1 MGELCQRSDLPG
13 AARHEHHA
21 PAIALLGR
29 DPTSAPAHLFI
40 GGLGLGAQVAALLF
54 VVGSYFLAEF
64 VRKRQLRKAVEGDTR
79 FYDVDAGDSTVT
91 LDLSQVVYLRVETE
105 DHRVGF

>member
-1 MGELCQRSDLPG
+1 M
-13 AARHEHHA
+13 
-21 PAIALLGR
+21 
-29 DPTSAPAHLFI
+29 
-40 GGLGLGAQVAALLF
+40 
-54 VVGSYFLAEF
+54 
-64 VRKRQLRKAVEGDTR
+64 R

>member
-1 MGELCQRSDLPG
+1 MADER
-13 AARHEHHA
+13 ARVD
-21 PAIALLGR
+21 IGFTGGQVLALR
-29 DPTSAPAHLFI
+29 IDKPVFDD
-40 GGLGLGAQVAALLF
+40 
-54 VVGSYFLAEF
+54 
-64 VRKRQLRKAVEGDTR
+64 LRKAVEGDTR

>member
-1 MGELCQRSDLPG
+1 MPDERAKVDIGFTGGQVLSLRFAKGEFDNLRQ
-13 AARHEHHA
+13 
-21 PAIALLGR
+21 AI
-29 DPTSAPAHLFI
+29 
-40 GGLGLGAQVAALLF
+40 
-54 VVGSYFLAEF
+54 
-64 VRKRQLRKAVEGDTR
+64 EGETR

>member
-1 MGELCQRSDLPG
+1 MPDERAKVDIGFTGGQVLALRFAKGEFDNLRQ
-13 AARHEHHA
+13 
-21 PAIALLGR
+21 AI
-29 DPTSAPAHLFI
+29 
-40 GGLGLGAQVAALLF
+40 
-54 VVGSYFLAEF
+54 
-64 VRKRQLRKAVEGDTR
+64 EGETR